1 MKLTL
6 HTLLTDLSDVAERL
20 GEVVEHARDGLGLLL
35 LGELPMLL
43 VLSAPLLVF
52 ERAAVVHSAT
62 SMPNFF

>member
-1 MKLTL
+1 MYTVLKRRLVLT
-6 HTLLTDLSDVAERL
+6 ECL

-35 LGELPMLL
+35 LGELPMFL

>member
-1 MKLTL
+1 MVLKRRLVLT
-6 HTLLTDLSDVAERL
+6 ERL

>member
-1 MKLTL
+1 MKTVLKRRLVLT
-6 HTLLTDLSDVAERL
+6 ERL

-35 LGELPMLL
+35 LGELPMLPL

-52 ERAAVVHSAT
+52 ERAAVVHSGT

>member
-1 MKLTL
+1 MYMVLKRRLVLT
-6 HTLLTDLSDVAERL
+6 ERL